1 MGDRFYSKAFR
12 EFGKSKTITDGFT
25 LEWDAA
31 DLYNRVDAAV
41 QVASREGAILVAK
54 EARQRAPWR
63 TGELAT
69 SIEIK
74 RSKFKDGGYSVIA
87 QGPGNYR
94 MIARKTPVLKN
105 VGKKNQHLSTT
116 LSRFYAIFVELGTSD
131 TAAQPFLRPAL
142 NANKR
147 KINKIFKDIIEG

>member
-12 EFGKSKTITDGFT
+12 EFWKSKTITDGFT

-31 DLYNRVDAAV
+31 DLYKRVDAAV
-41 QVASREGAILVAK
+41 QAASREGAILVAK

-74 RSKFKDGGYSVIA
+74 RSKFEDGGYSVIA

-94 MIARKTPVLKN
+94 MVKRKTPVLKN

-142 NANKR
+142 KACKR
-147 KINKIFKDIIEG
+147 KINKIFKDKIEG